1 MPPPP
6 ASIVQRRPG
15 LCLLLA
21 ILTLLAGACGAE
33 QDQAAPAAGFAA
45 PTLGPDDVIEQEQ
58 WLVGTLDGEPMAN
71 THIVVIGHPDGSR
84 TAQSDM
90 RMVINRIMMGQRVAL
105 RMSETS
111 RIEESP
117 EGRIVAFRFTNGQPG
132 SQTAAIG
139 RVEPDR
145 VVGTI
150 HRNGQPHPVELE
162 LPPEVELLS
171 QEAMQRRLE
180 AMAPDQ
186 DQEEVFHNLVLVQ
199 STLRIITTRITCTGV
214 EDELR
219 HFRMRM
225 DQMPGATIDFTIDG
239 EAAIRHMRMAMG
251 GLTIEFTPAAG
262 PARLGEAELAAVGQ
276 IETAGPPPRAAMV
289 NRYRLP
295 AVALEAL
302 PEGPFQQRAGDL
314 LVVRSRAAGH
324 APADRA
330 ALLAAEPHLETGH
343 PDLRAWVDQLLADAP
358 VGIPER
364 AEILRVAVRSRLTG
378 DLSKGDLTA
387 AEAFAAGRGDCT
399 EHANLLV
406 AALRIAGIPARVEV
420 GFVYAAALG
429 GWGGHAWVSAWNDT
443 TESWIHLDAAY
454 PNVTRS
460 CYIRTGSVGGDGNG
474 STTGGS
480 LDNGISLLMGRTI
493 EVVPE
498 AD

>member
-1 MPPPP
+1 M
-6 ASIVQRRPG
+6 
-15 LCLLLA
+15 LLA
-21 ILTLLAGACGAE
+21 ILVLLTGACGAK
-33 QDQAAPAAGFAA
+33 QDPTAPVAGFSA

-71 THIVVIGHPDGSR
+71 THIVLIGHPDGSR

-90 RMVINRIMMGQRVAL
+90 RMVLNRMMMGQRFAL
-105 RMSETS
+105 QISETS

-117 EGRIVAFRFTNGQPG
+117 DGRIVAFRFTNGQLG

-139 RVEPDR
+139 RVEADR

-162 LPPEVELLS
+162 LAPEVELLS

-180 AMAPDQ
+180 ALAPDP
-186 DQEEVFHNLVLVQ
+186 DQEQVFHSLVLVQ
-199 STLRIITTRITCTGV
+199 SFLRIITTRITCTGV
-214 EDELR
+214 DGELR

-239 EAAIRHMRMAMG
+239 DAMVQHMRMAMG
-251 GLTIEFTPAAG
+251 SLAIVFTPADG
-262 PARLGEAELAAVGQ
+262 PARLGEAELATVGQ
-276 IETAGPPPRAAMV
+276 IETAGPPPRAAMI

-295 AVALEAL
+295 AATLEAL
-302 PEGPFQQRAGDL
+302 PAGPFQRRTDDL
-314 LVVRSRAAGH
+314 LVVRSRAQGH
-324 APADRA
+324 PPADRA
-330 ALLAAEPHLETGH
+330 ALLAPEPHLETGH
-343 PDLRAWVDQLLADAP
+343 PDLQNWVHDLLADAP
-358 VGIPER
+358 PDVGQR

-378 DLSKGDLTA
+378 DLTKGDLTA

-406 AALRIAGIPARVEV
+406 TALRIAGIPARVEV

-429 GWGGHAWVSAWNDT
+429 GWGGHAWVSAWSDDAGG
-443 TESWIHLDAAY
+443 WIHLDAAY

-460 CYIRTGSVGGDGNG
+460 CYIRTGSVGGDGSG

-498 AD
+498 AE